1 MGAVSTNA
9 GRARSLRERFEFELL
24 EGLRAAEPAVSPKWF
39 YDDVGSQLFERIC
52 ELDEYYP
59 TRTELALLARHAAE
73 FAAQV
78 GEGVE
83 LIEFGAGAMTKVRAL
98 LTPLCAV
105 ARYVPIDI
113 SGEQLE
119 RAANELRARRPGL
132 RVEPLVADFTRELE
146 FGPSEGRRVGFFA
159 GSSIG
164 NFEPFEARRLL
175 ARMARWLR
183 GGGLLIG
190 VDLIKSPAVLHAA
203 YNDSKGI
210 TAQFNLNL
218 LARANRELG
227 ADFELAQFEH
237 AAFYNPPE
245 QRIEMHLISRR
256 RQRVRIGAQ
265 THEFDEGDSFRTEF
279 SYKYTVEGFRRFARA
294 AGFEPRNVWL
304 DEQCL
309 FALHWLA
316 C

>member
-1 MGAVSTNA
+1 MGAASIHGA
-9 GRARSLRERFEFELL
+9 RARSLREQFELEL
-24 EGLRAAEPAVSPKWF
+24 LDGLRADEPAVSPKWF
-39 YDDVGSQLFERIC
+39 YDDIGSQLFERIC

-59 TRTELALLARHAAE
+59 TRTEFALLARHASE
-73 FAAQV
+73 FAALV

-83 LIEFGAGAMTKVRAL
+83 LIEFGAGAMAKVRAL
-98 LTPLCAV
+98 LAQLRAV

-113 SGEQLE
+113 SGEHLE
-119 RAANELRARRPGL
+119 RAADELRARRPGL
-132 RVEPLVADFTRELE
+132 RVEPLAADFTRELE
-146 FGPSEGRRVGFFA
+146 LGPASGRRVGFFA

-164 NFEPFEARRLL
+164 NFNPGEAERLL
-175 ARMARWLR
+175 RRMARWLR

-203 YNDSKGI
+203 YNDSKGV

-218 LARANRELG
+218 LARANRELA
-227 ADFELAQFEH
+227 ADFDLAQFEH

-256 RQRVRIGAQ
+256 GQCVRIGAH
-265 THEFDEGDSFRTEF
+265 THEFDEGDSFRTEC
-279 SYKYTVEGFRRFARA
+279 SHKYTVEGFRRLARA
-294 AGFEPRNVWL
+294 AGFEPRHVWL
-304 DEQCL
+304 DEQRF